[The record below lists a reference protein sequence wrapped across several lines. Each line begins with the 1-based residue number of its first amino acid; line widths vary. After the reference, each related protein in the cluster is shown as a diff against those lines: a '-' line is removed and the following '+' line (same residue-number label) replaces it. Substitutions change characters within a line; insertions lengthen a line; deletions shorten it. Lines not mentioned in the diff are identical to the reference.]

1 MGRGRGQSDTQTL
14 GYEDRQEGAMGSKP
28 YEWLTYGVPVYLK
41 VGTTA
46 TIDCKVISCPF
57 RVGCM
62 GCNSGGDTKQGTI

>member
-1 MGRGRGQSDTQTL
+1 
-14 GYEDRQEGAMGSKP
+14 MGSKP